1 MKFKVG
7 DIVFNEKD
15 RTMTPHKV
23 IATTD
28 SPSNIGIEKDFD
40 YTLLNPST
48 DKYVSASED
57 DLWLVE

>member
-1 MKFKVG
+1 
-7 DIVFNEKD
+7 
-15 RTMTPHKV
+15 MTPHKV